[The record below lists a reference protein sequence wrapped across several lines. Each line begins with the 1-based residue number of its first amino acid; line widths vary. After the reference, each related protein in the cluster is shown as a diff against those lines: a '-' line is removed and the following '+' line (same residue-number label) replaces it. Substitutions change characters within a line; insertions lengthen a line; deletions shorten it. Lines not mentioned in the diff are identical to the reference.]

1 MKGEGE
7 MPSVSGRGENPV
19 LSHVNYV
26 SSGREPG
33 IHFVKMGVDN

>member
-7 MPSVSGRGENPV
+7 MPSVSGRRDNPV

-33 IHFVKMGVDN
+33 IHFVKMGFDN